1 MCNPWKKT
9 FTLVPLALLIVI
21 SPLQL
26 LFLSHIVYLP
36 FQCSKVD
43 KEALRTMRNSKKIII
58 ELTIWDEPIKKVQ
71 L

>member
-9 FTLVPLALLIVI
+9 FTLVPLALLTVI

-36 FQCSKVD
+36 FQYSKVP
-43 KEALRTMRNSKKIII
+43 KEALQTMRNCKKIII